1 MNRYKNGLSEN
12 FNILYK
18 ARSEQE
24 LSLSILTPSFFF
36 STLELQEILLNIRT
50 RVNTF
55 EKTEEESVHKP
66 PHFSTAKVRQSK

>member
-18 ARSEQE
+18 ARPGQE
-24 LSLSILTPSFFF
+24 LSLSILTHSFFF

-66 PHFSTAKVRQSK
+66 PIFRLQR

>member
-24 LSLSILTPSFFF
+24 LSLSILTRSFFF
-36 STLELQEILLNIRT
+36 STLEL
-50 RVNTF
+50 
-55 EKTEEESVHKP
+55 
-66 PHFSTAKVRQSK
+66 